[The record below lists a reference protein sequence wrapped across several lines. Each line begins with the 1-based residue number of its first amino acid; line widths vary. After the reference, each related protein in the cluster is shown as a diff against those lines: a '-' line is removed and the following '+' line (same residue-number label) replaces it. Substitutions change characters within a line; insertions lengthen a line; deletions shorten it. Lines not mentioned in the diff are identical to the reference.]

1 MKYDIAVIGGG
12 PGGYTAAAA
21 GAAEGMSVILFEKDS
36 LGGTCLNRGCMPT
49 KALIHAAELY
59 GQMKTASVYGLSADS
74 IGYDMSAIHARKSE
88 VVAQLCKNVES
99 MMKKSGVTVVK
110 GEAHI
115 PEKGRVECGGEVY
128 EAENIIIASG
138 SVTSILPVPGADAEG
153 VFTSGDLLEGDAGLK
168 DFKSLII
175 IGGGVIGVEFASFYQ
190 PLGCSVTII
199 EAADRILPEVDREIS
214 QRLAMYFKKRGVS
227 VNAGTRVKSIE
238 RSGESSVTVVC
249 ENKKGEECRFEAEG
263 VLMAA
268 GRRASAEGIFT
279 GSYAPEMINGAI
291 EADAD
296 GRSSRNE
303 LYVIG
308 DAKYGNIQLAHMAEA
323 QAKNAVAVIA
333 GKKPPVDTSLVPV
346 CIYASPEIAYVGL
359 NESEAKAQGIAVKC
373 GKFLTGANGK
383 CLVENAESGYVKLV
397 SSADTGKLLGAQLV
411 CPRATDLVAELTVA
425 IKRGMTAAELASVIH
440 PHPTFSEMIRGA
452 SEALL

>member
-21 GAAEGMSVILFEKDS
+21 GAAQGMSTVLFEMDR

-49 KALIHAAELY
+49 KALIHSAEIYEQLRAASE
-59 GQMKTASVYGLSADS
+59 YGLNADNIS
-74 IGYDMSAIHARKSE
+74 YDLAAIHGRKAKTVS
-88 VVAQLCKNVES
+88 QLCENVEN

-110 GEAHI
+110 GEAHVTGQGCI
-115 PEKGRVECGGEVY
+115 ECGGDVF

-138 SVTSILPVPGADAEG
+138 SVTTVLPVMGADLKE
-153 VFTSGDLLEGDAGLK
+153 VFTSSDLLEGDAGLK
-168 DFKSLII
+168 DLKSLVI
-175 IGGGVIGVEFASFYQ
+175 IGGGVIGIEFASFYQ
-190 PLGCSVTII
+190 PLGCSVTIV
-199 EAADRILPEVDREIS
+199 EAADRILPDVDREIS
-214 QRLAMYFKKRGVS
+214 QRLTMYFKKRGIS

-238 RSGESSVTVVC
+238 QDGTAVTVVC
-249 ENKKGEECRFEAEG
+249 ENKKGEECRFSAEG

-279 GSYAPEMINGAI
+279 GEFAPEMIKGAI
-291 EADAD
+291 VADAE
-296 GRSSRNE
+296 GRTSSHGI
-303 LYVIG
+303 YVIG

-323 QAKNAVAVIA
+323 QAKNVVAVIS
-333 GKKPPVDTSLVPV
+333 GKNPPVNTALVPV

-359 NESEAKAQGIAVKC
+359 SESEAKAQGIRVKC

-383 CLVENAESGYVKLV
+383 CLIENAESGYVKLV

-411 CPRATDLVAELTVA
+411 CPRATDLIAELTVA
-425 IKRGMTAAELASVIH
+425 IERGMTAEELADIIH
-440 PHPTFSEMIRGA
+440 PHPTFSEMVRGA
-452 SEALL
+452 AEAL